1 MTTAKTY
8 LRLKLNPHDNLNV
21 LQKELYLAVKL
32 ICHGS
37 NLMKSAEAPFESDL
51 IIGITGIIGYFCSEP
66 SLSHAV
72 AWVLATE
79 HSAPHIP
86 RLS

>member
-21 LQKELYLAVKL
+21 LQQELYLSVKL

-51 IIGITGIIGYFCSEP
+51 IIKITGIIGYFCSEP